1 MSKAI
6 ESIKDNLIP
15 FTSFQYW
22 FIPIRRGQFNIIRLE
37 DNHSFS
43 DGSEHVVMYTSGPAK
58 KLSHEDKVSIDE
70 VSSIYQDFEKY
81 KLRPE
86 YAMVCT
92 EPSNYLEDVV
102 TMYNTKLVG
111 CLLARA
117 YAERPWENPDDRGL
131 RIANSILSWL
141 ETTDFYRAPAS
152 TRYHDHYEGGLITHT
167 LTVANNMIDLL
178 NLSKFSNV
186 DVHRAIFTALV
197 HDWCK
202 IELYESYMRN
212 VKDST
217 GQWVQEKNFKWRE
230 SGPTFAFG
238 HGVSS
243 MFLVSRFVNL
253 TADEA
258 AAIRWHM
265 GAFNVASNEI
275 TDMQTCNE
283 RYPLVLML
291 QFADHLSITRY

>member
-6 ESIKDNLIP
+6 ESIKDNLIS
-15 FTSFQYW
+15 FTNFDYW
-22 FIPIRRGQFNIIRLE
+22 FIPLGKGKFKAIRLKDNQVMCAINSDRQWLYEGEIDSYKDGRTPEAKLIYE
-37 DNHSFS
+37 DFFR
-43 DGSEHVVMYTSGPAK
+43 Y
-58 KLSHEDKVSIDE
+58 
-70 VSSIYQDFEKY
+70 KY
-81 KLRPE
+81 RPE
-86 YAMVCT
+86 YAMINDHT
-92 EPSNYLEDVV
+92 PEYLQD
-102 TMYNTKLVG
+102 TIDMYNTKLAG

-117 YAERPWENPDDRGL
+117 YAERPQENPDDRGL
-131 RIANSILSWL
+131 RIADSILSWL

-186 DVHRAIFTALV
+186 DVHRAVFTALV

-243 MFLVSRFVNL
+243 MFLASRFVNL